1 MSCKEGVWLCHMT
14 DAAAQKTPER
24 RRKIDASYKSLL
36 ILTSINKFKPLRKP
50 DTSTYMA
57 TERKPETPKSVEDRL
72 KTLYKLQLLHSDIRR
87 IRAIRGELPKEVKDL
102 SDAVIGLNSRIA
114 RFQGEIEDLKA
125 KTIDEQNKIENKK
138 ILIDRY
144 KQQLDNVRNNHEFDN
159 LTKEIEYET
168 LEIQL
173 SEKNIGEFERQ
184 IENLNAEID
193 ATEQNIADQTHLLD
207 EKKADLD
214 KLVSE
219 TRSEEEALLGK
230 AKELEPE
237 IDERTLTAFKRIRD
251 KAHNGLGIVIVDR
264 NACGGCFNRIPPQK
278 QIEIKSHKKII
289 VCEYCGRIMIDPEL
303 ADAVQAEVKK

>member
-1 MSCKEGVWLCHMT
+1 MV
-14 DAAAQKTPER
+14 
-24 RRKIDASYKSLL
+24 
-36 ILTSINKFKPLRKP
+36 
-50 DTSTYMA
+50 
-57 TERKPETPKSVEDRL
+57 TERKPENLRSVEDRL

-114 RFQGEIEDLKA
+114 RYQGEIDDLKA
-125 KTIDEQNKIENKK
+125 RRVDETNKIENKK

-144 KQQLDNVRNNHEFDN
+144 RQQLDNVRNNHEFDN

-173 SEKNIGEFERQ
+173 CEKNIGEIDRQ
-184 IENLNAEID
+184 IDTLNAEIEN
-193 ATEQNIADQTHLLD
+193 TESLITDQTHLLE

-219 TRSEEEALLGK
+219 TRSEEETLLGK

-278 QIEIKSHKKII
+278 QIEIKSHKKVI

-303 ADAVQAEVKK
+303 ADQVQKEVEK